1 MPALN
6 GLAQQLAELNE
17 AATDPA
23 PPKPPRAVPK
33 RAQPADKPHQAD
45 RPAETSAWKRQ
56 AKARQEGKKVHLGA
70 WLSEDYR
77 RGVLMVRAKTGED
90 VQELFARLLD
100 SEFAAHGISAM
111 K

>member
-6 GLAQQLAELNE
+6 GLKQQLDELNE
-17 AATDPA
+17 AAAEPA
-23 PPKPPRAVPK
+23 PSKLVQPTTPK
-33 RAQPADKPHQAD
+33 RLKPTEAVLPQ
-45 RPAETSAWKRQ
+45 AETAAWKRQ

-90 VQELFARLLD
+90 VQELFARLLEA
-100 SEFAAHGISAM
+100 EFEAHGIQAV
-111 K
+111 KQ